1 MSTTPTR
8 QKKRVFAMGKK
19 HKQRKKN
26 EEKKKK
32 WHRKKKK
39 NESLDRREV
48 ESVEIPLLVY
58 VMNLSS
64 KPIAMFTG
72 GCHTEKKTMRP
83 FV

>member
-1 MSTTPTR
+1 MSFR
-8 QKKRVFAMGKK
+8 DGKK
-19 HKQRKKN
+19 PRERKKN
-26 EEKKKK
+26 EE
-32 WHRKKKK
+32 KKK